1 MTWTDKYKEFLEG
14 MYENK
19 KIKGFKN
26 YSSPEKVHFEIIEGE
41 TKLNKNNL
49 KLVNTISTSNMV
61 LFVKDNKLKKF
72 KNVYDI
78 IKYFIDERFNLYITR
93 KKSIIANLTK
103 QLNNLTTEMQF
114 IRSVVE
120 DDIIIF
126 RKSNE
131 EIIEQLRR
139 YKFEMRDGSY
149 DYLLSIKISKF
160 SVSEINKLDKEI
172 EVLKQELE
180 RVRNTSEKD
189 MWIDELLELESY
201 L

>member
-1 MTWTDKYKEFLEG
+1 
-14 MYENK
+14 
-19 KIKGFKN
+19 
-26 YSSPEKVHFEIIEGE
+26 
-41 TKLNKNNL
+41 
-49 KLVNTISTSNMV
+49 MV

-78 IKYFIDERFNLYITR
+78 IKYFIEERFNLYITR

-114 IRSVVE
+114 IKSVVE

-139 YKFEMRDGSY
+139 YKFEMRDNSY
-149 DYLLSIKISKF
+149 DYLLGIKISKF
-160 SVSEINKLDKEI
+160 SVSEIRKLEKEI
-172 EVLKQELE
+172 KVLKQELE
-180 RVRNTSEKD
+180 IVINTSEKD
-189 MWIDELLELESY
+189 MWLNELLELESY